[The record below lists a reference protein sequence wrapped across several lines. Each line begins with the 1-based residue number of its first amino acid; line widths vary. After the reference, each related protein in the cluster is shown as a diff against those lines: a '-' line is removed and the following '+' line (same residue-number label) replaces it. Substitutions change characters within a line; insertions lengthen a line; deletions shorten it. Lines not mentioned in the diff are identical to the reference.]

1 MRASRGWG
9 VRCGLHLPTGTHI
22 GGRRR
27 GGAGRRRRR
36 GGGVWGCRRGAWRLG
51 GWRWEGGWWCG
62 GWCRARWRW
71 GDRRRWQRPRG
82 RGWIRWGA
90 GGWGRGRRTGGG
102 GVGHASAEDL
112 HLAQGQRDVSVIVG
126 YRAGAQELHDDVAPN
141 DGLVAGQVVPGKAGN
156 GVEGA
161 QRVGGGVHRSVHKAH
176 AHGKVH
182 EGQAGTAHS
191 RTRCVGERA

>member
-1 MRASRGWG
+1 MA
-9 VRCGLHLPTGTHI
+9 V
-22 GGRRR
+22 
-27 GGAGRRRRR
+27 
-36 GGGVWGCRRGAWRLG
+36 GGGMVVRGMVPGSVALG
-51 GWRWEGGWWCG
+51 GQATVAEATGKGV
-62 GWCRARWRW
+62 
-71 GDRRRWQRPRG
+71 DTM
-82 RGWIRWGA
+82 
-90 GGWGRGRRTGGG
+90 GGWGLGARAEDWGG